1 MNENEIRN
9 NQINEL
15 KGNVIKK
22 ASDLFGKAKDDLQ
35 IKRRLDILIQ
45 RYVPYILDSYGIRN
59 VDENVQDVIYESL
72 QTVYNLDKNLD
83 KKEDMFDNILNYSIE
98 SRREEIINTNN
109 NDLKYELVDVN
120 NEFFSRY
127 LDEKEKIDRNEKAE
141 QDENF
146 THEPEFKSKVR
157 QILERK
163 GIQNEDVIYEIE
175 NRVKNTVRHIYEDY
189 NEADKSIS
197 NNLEKICDEEI
208 GKYEQQVTTSRQD
221 VKPENK
227 EKNEFTDFLQD
238 GVNSE
243 REIVE
248 NDIYNVKDID
258 NVNETEPNKDD
269 LNKDNKKNAL
279 PNNIIY

>member
-1 MNENEIRN
+1 MNENEIKN
-9 NQINEL
+9 KQIEDI
-15 KGNVIKK
+15 KESVINKVR
-22 ASDLFGKAKDDLQ
+22 DLFGKAKDDLQ

-45 RYVPYILDSYGIRN
+45 RDVPDILESNGIRN
-59 VDENVQDVIYESL
+59 VDENVQDVLFESL
-72 QTVYNLDKNLD
+72 EPVYNLDKNLD
-83 KKEDMFDNILNYSIE
+83 EKENTFNNTLNYSID
-98 SRREEIINTNN
+98 SKRKEIINAGSD
-109 NDLKYELVDVN
+109 DLKHEINDVN
-120 NEFFSRY
+120 KELFSRY
-127 LDEKEKIDRNEKAE
+127 SEEKDKISKKEKAE
-141 QDENF
+141 QDEYF
-146 THEPEFKSKVR
+146 THAPEFKSRVR

-175 NRVKNTVRHIYEDY
+175 NRVKNTVGHIYEDY

-197 NNLEKICDEEI
+197 NNLEEICDEEL

-243 REIVE
+243 KEIVE
-248 NDIYNVKDID
+248 NDID
-258 NVNETEPNKDD
+258 NVNNEGEPNKDD